1 MAITNRS
8 IPTTHTS
15 HERAVLAELRG
26 ASKRFGS
33 GAATVEAVRN
43 VDLTIRSGEL
53 LALLGPNGAGKTT
66 AIGMLTG
73 LTRPTTG
80 TATLFGRDP
89 RDLTARQ
96 RIGVMLQASGVP
108 DTLRV
113 RELLAQF
120 RAYYPTPLPMAEI
133 VEAAGLGGLEH
144 RLFGN
149 LSGGQQRRVLFGIAL
164 AGNPELAFFDE
175 PTTGLDVEIRRAL
188 WSTLRGLTGA
198 GRAVV
203 LTTHYLEEA
212 DALADRIVVID
223 HGRMV
228 AQGTPTE
235 IKSLVPGRRIRAES
249 SVPIA
254 TAERLPGV
262 QHVARDG
269 TWIELLVE
277 SAEPA
282 LRALLAA
289 DPSLSNLTV
298 VEPSLEEA
306 FVALTTQPTPESEAA
321 A

>member
-1 MAITNRS
+1 MATETWS
-8 IPTTHTS
+8 LATTPTP
-15 HERAVLAELRG
+15 ERTVLAELHR

-33 GAATVEAVRN
+33 GASAVDAVRD

-53 LALLGPNGAGKTT
+53 LAVLGPNGAGKTT
-66 AIGMLTG
+66 SIGMLTG

-80 TATLFGRDP
+80 AVTLFGGDP
-89 RDLTARQ
+89 RDLRARQ

-120 RAYYPTPLPMAEI
+120 RGYYPAPLSTAQI

-144 RLFGN
+144 RLFGD

-164 AGNPELAFFDE
+164 AGNPELVFFDE

-198 GRAVV
+198 GRAIV

-212 DALADRIVVID
+212 AALADRIVVID
-223 HGRMV
+223 HGKIV
-228 AQGTPTE
+228 AEGTPTE
-235 IKSLVPGRRIRAES
+235 IKSLVLGRRIRAES
-249 SVPIA
+249 SVAVA
-254 TAERLPGV
+254 TAEQFPGV
-262 QHVARDG
+262 QRVTRDH
-269 TWIELLVE
+269 TWIELLVGV
-277 SAEPA
+277 AEPP

-289 DPSLSNLTV
+289 DPSLTNLTV

-306 FVALTTQPTPESEAA
+306 FVALTTEATTESEAA